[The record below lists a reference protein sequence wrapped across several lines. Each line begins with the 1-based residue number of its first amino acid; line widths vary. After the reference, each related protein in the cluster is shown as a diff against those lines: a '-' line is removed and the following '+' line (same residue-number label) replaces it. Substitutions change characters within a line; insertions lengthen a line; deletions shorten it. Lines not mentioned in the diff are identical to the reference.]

1 MVWDDC
7 VGRCV
12 ARPLTDSAPHATQ
25 SRLTLA
31 LTTSPS
37 ICAAVLCAPLPL
49 AEAFAVPS
57 LSAAVGIQAQRSA
70 RHAAPRTV
78 DTATSTAAAA
88 AGAADDEP
96 QQEEA
101 AVIRRAYGTFYT
113 MMNIGLLCCG
123 PLVDGLRSYL
133 SHPYRYT
140 CLVSAACGGLTLLLA
155 RHLDHVMMADHTE
168 EEQPEPVCSGP
179 APDAAC
185 LSPPAKPQ
193 SWGGQEADQEQVA
206 TRRWRRRRGFLM
218 LVLLLVGVRAL
229 FRHLDATFPKYFLR
243 MHGDDAPFGLG
254 E

>member
-1 MVWDDC
+1 M
-7 VGRCV
+7 
-12 ARPLTDSAPHATQ
+12 
-25 SRLTLA
+25 
-31 LTTSPS
+31 
-37 ICAAVLCAPLPL
+37 
-49 AEAFAVPS
+49 PS

-88 AGAADDEP
+88 GAADDEP
-96 QQEEA
+96 QQQEA

-123 PLVDGLRSYL
+123 PLVDGLRSHL
-133 SHPYRYT
+133 SHPYRHT

-168 EEQPEPVCSGP
+168 EEAQPEPACSGP
-179 APDAAC
+179 APDATC
-185 LSPPAKPQ
+185 LSPSAKPQ
-193 SWGGQEADQEQVA
+193 SGGGQEADQEQA
-206 TRRWRRRRGFLM
+206 AARRWRRRRGFLL